1 MFKNIRKITIFASVL
16 CIIVLIA
23 SCTVAKKISAAQ
35 ILSDC
40 KVQPDGF
47 SVESV
52 KLAYDLSAVEAAKKQ
67 GKMAYLSAI
76 LSMGPEVMKFLEN
89 LGHRRIE
96 GVAGSIDV
104 AIDVN
109 ISSKSKDTLW
119 IKGFRGNAW
128 LDTILTLPL
137 TLDEFGKIVPGDNHY
152 KVKTT
157 FQIDSTFFDLLES
170 RYYSLEG
177 TLEVSLRQDDETV
190 SFNFKEKTDI
200 TPERK
205 EAIKEYGMMLL
216 MGVAGKKEFKKN

>member
-40 KVQPDGF
+40 KVDPEGF

-67 GKMAYLSAI
+67 GNMAYLSAV

-96 GVAGSIDV
+96 GVAGSIGA

-109 ISSKSKDTLW
+109 ISSKSNDTLW
-119 IKGFRGNAW
+119 IKGFKGNIW
-128 LDTILTLPL
+128 LDTIQSLPL
-137 TLDEFGKIVPGDNHY
+137 SLTDFGAIAPGDNHY
-152 KVKTT
+152 KIRTT

-170 RYYSLEG
+170 RYYSIEG
-177 TLEVSLRQDDETV
+177 SLDVSLKQDDETV
-190 SFNFKEKTDI
+190 SFDFKEKTDI
-200 TPERK
+200 TPERT

-216 MGVAGKKEFKKN
+216 MGVSRKKDY